1 MSKHKV
7 KNPTRLDWLAIRTGV
22 VETEN
27 PRSRRRRTERLK
39 EKRAREDITE
49 RIERYVLKHKVDYR
63 AVLEQFMLLQT
74 TDELTANWKEVS
86 ELWFADS

>member
-7 KNPTRLDWLAIRTGV
+7 KNPTRLDWLVIRTNVTPLGL
-22 VETEN
+22 
-27 PRSRRRRTERLK
+27 RSRCRRAERLK